1 MNLLYQAAREVSG
14 FMQSRKWKFCI
25 IGGMAVQRWGEPRTT
40 LDVDITLLT
49 GFGEEEAFAVPL
61 LKCFKARIPEALP
74 FALRNRVLLL
84 TTSNGKDV
92 DVSFGALPF
101 ESEMMARATPFKFA
115 PGVALMTCTAE
126 DLLIMKAFAAR
137 TRDWLDVEGIIVR
150 QHGHL
155 DTKYIMRHLTLLCDL
170 KETPEI
176 LVKARKLLGAK

>member
-1 MNLLYQAAREVSG
+1 MNPLYQAAKEVSD
-14 FMQSRKWKFCI
+14 FMQERQWKFCV
-25 IGGMAVQRWGEPRTT
+25 IGGLAVQRWGEPRTT

-49 GFGEEEAFAVPL
+49 GFGEEESYAVPL
-61 LKCFKARIPEALP
+61 LESFKARIPEALP

-84 TTSNGKDV
+84 TTSNGRDV

-101 ESEMMARATPFKFA
+101 EYEMMARAAPFEFM
-115 PGVALMTCTAE
+115 PGVTLTTCMAE

-150 QHGHL
+150 RQGHL
-155 DTKYIMRHLTLLCDL
+155 DIRYILKHLTLLCEL

-176 LVKARKLLGAK
+176 LAKVRKLLGAE